1 MRRKEDDLEGTQ
13 RRRKVGAVIAA
24 VVMIAVSSTAFASAA
39 SRYKEQITAF
49 RAELK
54 TQAEADAGG
63 LAADDL
69 VKVADW
75 LDQSEKLLNEGKTDQ
90 AGYRLKRAEYGLD
103 LTRALVGA
111 SQIAGKADEQE
122 KAYGDSQAQ
131 IEKLKKEIEQL
142 QTRKAELQKEIN
154 TYR

>member
-1 MRRKEDDLEGTQ
+1 MRGKEEQLEGTQ
-13 RRRKVGAVIAA
+13 RRVWMALAMIFVIG
-24 VVMIAVSSTAFASAA
+24 VSSTAIASAA

-49 RAELK
+49 RGELK
-54 TQAEADAGG
+54 TQAEADTGG

-69 VKVADW
+69 LQVAKW
-75 LDQSEKLLNEGKTDQ
+75 LDESEKLLAEGKTDE

-122 KAYGDSQAQ
+122 KAFSEAQAQ
-131 IEKLKKEIEQL
+131 IGKLNKEIEQL
-142 QTRKAELQKEIN
+142 QARKAELQKEIN